1 MPEGKG
7 RRKSGDEN
15 GDEIKKN
22 GDLESII
29 NNSLGLVFPLGTGR
43 PIASWQLVLWG

>member
-15 GDEIKKN
+15 GDEIKKK
-22 GDLESII
+22 
-29 NNSLGLVFPLGTGR
+29 
-43 PIASWQLVLWG
+43 WGSGVDYQ